1 MNEEEL
7 KDRAEELLY
16 EVERK
21 KVRVTKAVREYEHRF
36 YDKNVYRNEDEMD
49 DWKSKEYYLIDVT
62 NERDTVFNTIVRLG
76 ILNPLNAATVVSTA
90 GSDEGGSDLVKMFY
104 HGKADAYESSLSL
117 INVALGGDPDE
128 EEKS

>member
-1 MNEEEL
+1 MNDKEL
-7 KDRAEELLY
+7 KKKAEELLY

-21 KVRVTKAVREYEHRF
+21 KVRVTKAVREYEHSF
-36 YDKNVYRNEDEMD
+36 YDKNVYMNEDEMD

-90 GSDEGGSDLVKMFY
+90 GKEL
-104 HGKADAYESSLSL
+104 L
-117 INVALGGDPDE
+117 INE
-128 EEKS
+128 IRTRH

>member
-1 MNEEEL
+1 MNDKEL
-7 KDRAEELLY
+7 KEKAEELLY

-21 KVRVTKAVREYEHRF
+21 KVRVTKAVREYEHSF
-36 YDKNVYRNEDEMD
+36 YDKNVYMNEDEMD

-90 GSDEGGSDLVKMFY
+90 GKEL
-104 HGKADAYESSLSL
+104 L
-117 INVALGGDPDE
+117 INE
-128 EEKS
+128 IRTRR

>member
-1 MNEEEL
+1 MNDKEL
-7 KDRAEELLY
+7 KEKAEELLY

-21 KVRVTKAVREYEHRF
+21 KVRVTKAVREYEHSF
-36 YDKNVYRNEDEMD
+36 YDKNVYMNEDELD

-90 GSDEGGSDLVKMFY
+90 GKELLRNEIRTR
-104 HGKADAYESSLSL
+104 H
-117 INVALGGDPDE
+117 
-128 EEKS
+128 

>member
-7 KDRAEELLY
+7 KEKAKELLY
-16 EVERK
+16 EAERRR
-21 KVRVTKAVREYEHRF
+21 VRVIKAVKKYEHRF
-36 YDKNVYRNEDEMD
+36 YDKNVYMNEDEMD

-90 GSDEGGSDLVKMFY
+90 GKEL
-104 HGKADAYESSLSL
+104 L
-117 INVALGGDPDE
+117 INE
-128 EEKS
+128 IRTRH

>member
-1 MNEEEL
+1 MNDKEL
-7 KDRAEELLY
+7 KEKAEELLY

-21 KVRVTKAVREYEHRF
+21 KVRVTKAVREYEHSF
-36 YDKNVYRNEDEMD
+36 YDKNVYMNEDERD

-90 GSDEGGSDLVKMFY
+90 GKEL
-104 HGKADAYESSLSL
+104 L
-117 INVALGGDPDE
+117 INE
-128 EEKS
+128 IRTRH